1 MTAETARLLG
11 GFGALALGVV
21 GLDVFPPFGL
31 LETGAAIAV
40 LLTHRAGP
48 ALAAIIPTCLI
59 LWSAI
64 RVMVDVS
71 GPGNIVMWP
80 IVVAAV
86 LTAITLIRGRIVPT
100 TQEAISR

>member
-1 MTAETARLLG
+1 MTAGTARLFG
-11 GFGALALGVV
+11 GFGALALGLV
-21 GLDVFPPFGL
+21 GLDVFPPLGL

-48 ALAAIIPTCLI
+48 ALAALITTCLI
-59 LWSAI
+59 LSSAI

-80 IVVAAV
+80 IVVATI

-100 TQEAISR
+100 TREAISR